1 MTSAFPA
8 PSATSP
14 AYRAALRGAL
24 LGGATG
30 DALGYP
36 VEMLSR
42 TEMFERY
49 KVKNSLELL
58 DTLAA
63 QPLVVSDDTQL
74 TLYTLDG
81 LSEVLEWNNDGQA
94 ADELACI
101 WLAYLR
107 WYRSTGNS
115 YPAAAPFALTR
126 PLDAQPS
133 MSVARG
139 PGKATLAALVAGEMQ
154 FISKNVNPQALG
166 TGALI
171 RSAPFGF
178 LPVADDATVIKLSAH
193 AAALTH
199 GHPDAILSASAYA
212 LLVRHLLGSH
222 EAIDL
227 HLPARQALEAVLQ
240 WLGTVEQSQAL
251 PGDAALTIAAL
262 QTALRS
268 VDSGM
273 PLERTLESFGDL
285 WLAPG
290 CLGFAAYLLLSAEQE
305 ISDGDSSPALATR
318 KALAQAVSCDGDSD
332 SIAALTGTLLG
343 ALYTEDVF
351 NTQTLASLDAV
362 PALELVLENWLKQL
376 GVS

>member
-139 PGKATLAALVAGEMQ
+139 PGKATLAALAAGEMQ

-222 EAIDL
+222 EASDL
-227 HLPARQALEAVLQ
+227 HMPARQALEAVLQ

-290 CLGFAAYLLLSAEQE
+290 CLGFAAYQLLSAEQE

>member
-14 AYRAALRGAL
+14 AYRATLRGAL
-24 LGGATG
+24 FGGAIG

-42 TEMFERY
+42 TEMLERY
-49 KVKNSLELL
+49 EVKNSLELL
-58 DTLAA
+58 DALAA
-63 QPLVVSDDTQL
+63 QPLLISDDTQL

-107 WYRSTGNS
+107 WYRTTGNS
-115 YPAAAPFALTR
+115 YPATAPFALTR

-139 PGKATLAALVAGEMQ
+139 PGKATLAALAAGEMQ
-154 FISKNVNPQALG
+154 FISKNVNPHALG
-166 TGALI
+166 TGALM

-193 AAALTH
+193 SAALTH

-212 LLVRHLLGSH
+212 LLVRYLLGSH

-227 HLPARQALEAVLQ
+227 HLPARQALEAVVQ

-251 PGDAALTIAAL
+251 PEDAALTIAAL
-262 QTALRS
+262 QTALSS
-268 VDSGM
+268 VDAGM
-273 PLERTLESFGDL
+273 PLERAAESFGDL

-290 CLGFAAYLLLSAEQE
+290 CLGFAVYLLLTAERE
-305 ISDGDSSPALATR
+305 IADGGSGPAVATQ

-332 SIAALTGTLLG
+332 SIAALTGALLG
-343 ALYTEDVF
+343 ALYTEDIYES
-351 NTQTLASLDAV
+351 QLLACLDAA
-362 PALELVLENWLKQL
+362 PAIELVLENWLKQL

>member
-24 LGGATG
+24 LGGALG
-30 DALGYP
+30 DSFGYP

-42 TEMFERY
+42 AEMLDRY
-49 KVKNSLELL
+49 EVGNAPELL
-58 DTLAA
+58 EVLAA

-81 LSEVLEWNNDGQA
+81 LCEVLEWNNDGLA

-107 WYRSTGNS
+107 WYRTTGHP
-115 YPAAAPFALTR
+115 YPSAAPFALTR
-126 PLDAQPS
+126 PLDTQPC
-133 MSVARG
+133 MSATRG
-139 PGKATLAALVAGEMQ
+139 PGKATLAALATGEMQ
-154 FISKNVNPQALG
+154 FISKNINPQALG
-166 TGALI
+166 TGALM

-212 LLVRHLLGSH
+212 LLVRYLLGSH
-222 EAIDL
+222 ETDIQ
-227 HLPARQALEAVLQ
+227 LPARQAVEAVLR

-251 PGDAALTIAAL
+251 PGDAALTIAGLQAAL
-262 QTALRS
+262 NAVDGS
-268 VDSGM
+268 V
-273 PLERTLESFGDL
+273 PLDRAAESFGDL

-290 CLGFAAYLLLSAEQE
+290 CLGFAAYLLLVAERK
-305 ISDGDSSPALATR
+305 IADRGAPAATAWW
-318 KALAQAVSCDGDSD
+318 ALAQAVSCDGDSD
-332 SIAALTGTLLG
+332 SIAALTGALLG
-343 ALYTEDVF
+343 ALYTEGTFD
-351 NTQTLASLDAV
+351 TQVLASLDAA
-362 PALELVLENWLKQL
+362 PALELVLENWLRQL